1 MECNHQKYG
10 SRHVKY
16 LHSYTLCQNYNFDLK
31 KLILEK
37 PNRVGYFSK
46 LLYFGNGKSRKK
58 IPFLR
63 NECCINNFQNSFLE
77 FFNLLIFGQCEIFE
91 FEDFFG
97 IFSINWTNSKD
108 CRYQWSLVSDKMIRL
123 DSLTIEWPGHQL
135 LHHQMNFVLNH
146 DGWLSNDDYRHQRE
160 DNMSDGGLLV

>member
-1 MECNHQKYG
+1 M
-10 SRHVKY
+10 
-16 LHSYTLCQNYNFDLK
+16 NFL
-31 KLILEK
+31 
-37 PNRVGYFSK
+37 
-46 LLYFGNGKSRKK
+46 
-58 IPFLR
+58 
-63 NECCINNFQNSFLE
+63 
-77 FFNLLIFGQCEIFE
+77 NLLIFGQCEIFE

-135 LHHQMNFVLNH
+135 LHHRMNFVLNH

-160 DNMSDGGLLV
+160 DNMSVMGAKSDSLALPPLQRRLHRSQGWSFQPHKSTLFASMLTPGFSIALQPECDFLFKFISKGRREKLPS